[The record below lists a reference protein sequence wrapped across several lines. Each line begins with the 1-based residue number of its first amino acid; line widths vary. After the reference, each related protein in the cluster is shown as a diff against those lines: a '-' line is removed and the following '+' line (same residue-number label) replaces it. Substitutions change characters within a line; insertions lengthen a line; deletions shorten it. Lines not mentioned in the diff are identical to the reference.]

1 MSASLRIARIAGID
15 ITLHPTFFLILPL
28 GALIWGSDHGVPGAL
43 FGVLMILLLFA
54 CVALHELGHAL
65 MARILGL
72 PVRSIMLLP
81 IGGLA
86 LLERAPRHPLQELLI
101 ALAGPL
107 VNVLILFGL
116 LIYAVLAGMFDGLL
130 ATGQLPSLSGLGVEV
145 AVFWLM
151 QANLAL
157 ILFNM
162 LPAFPLDGGRVLRS
176 LVWMATDNARATRIA
191 TAVGQLL
198 AVGIGLYAIVTVDL
212 LLLMAAAFIFFGAR
226 GEQSE
231 MQAQQTLSGLRVGDL
246 VARDGAQ
253 LVVGDRIAA
262 AAGLLLSSRQSDFA
276 VLHGSRPIGLVS
288 REAVLRA
295 MAAGQGELFITL
307 LMQRE
312 FVRVDTASTVEQAR
326 QLMAEHG
333 ARVAAAYDG
342 EEYRGLLTVEAI
354 VEAFTVGRVL
364 QREQTPRPSVGGPEP
379 AA

>member
-1 MSASLRIARIAGID
+1 MFASLRIARIAGID
-15 ITLHPTFFLILPL
+15 ITIHPTFFLILPL
-28 GALIWGSDHGVPGAL
+28 GAFLWGGDHGVPGAL

-65 MARILGL
+65 MARVLGL

-116 LIYAVLAGMFDGLL
+116 VISAVFAGMFDGLI
-130 ATGQLPSLSGLGVEV
+130 ATGQLPSLSGIGPEV

-162 LPAFPLDGGRVLRS
+162 LPAFPLDGGRVLRA
-176 LVWMATDNARATRIA
+176 LIWMVSDNARATRIA
-191 TAVGQLL
+191 TIVGQTL
-198 AVGIGLYAIVTVDL
+198 AVGIGLYALVTVDL
-212 LLLMAAAFIFFGAR
+212 LLLLAAAFIFFGAR

-231 MQAQQTLSGLRVGDL
+231 VQAQQTLSGLRVGD
-246 VARDGAQ
+246 VVSRDGAQ
-253 LVVGDRIAA
+253 LMVGDRIAT

-276 VLHGSRPIGLVS
+276 VLHGTRPIGIVS
-288 REAVLRA
+288 RETVLRA

-312 FVRVDTASTVEQAR
+312 FVRVDTANTVEEAR
-326 QLMAEHG
+326 QLLAERG

-342 EEYRGLLTVEAI
+342 EEYRGLLTVAAI

-364 QREQTPRPSVGGPEP
+364 QREQPPRPNVGGPEP